1 MNVWEFLSQHPVWGL
16 VYLVLVLLGLNGISV
31 GLGAGFK
38 PDRIEKKDKDDE
50 PAGD

>member
-31 GLGAGFK
+31 GLGAGF
-38 PDRIEKKDKDDE
+38 RAEKKDKDDAE
-50 PAGD
+50 PEGD